1 MKFFLSR
8 NHKRNIK
15 TLCRRNFKRYS
26 FQNLT
31 SKGFCKH
38 EKSTFHFRSIEM
50 DSSNSKNAGS
60 SLEALMTSF
69 NARILELQELV
80 IARNSE
86 FFNQPFTFRFL
97 LYILYTEFN
106 ILWICIFVLQ
116 CTQRAVFQIFLL
128 LMLLWVLWSFRCKPL
143 RRISAMRWKLF
154 LKQRYSPC
162 FCWFKSGWWN

>member
-31 SKGFCKH
+31 SKGFFKH

-106 ILWICIFVLQ
+106 IYESVSLFCSVPSEQ
-116 CTQRAVFQIFLL
+116 YSR
-128 LMLLWVLWSFRCKPL
+128 SFCY
-143 RRISAMRWKLF
+143 WCCCE
-154 LKQRYSPC
+154 C
-162 FCWFKSGWWN
+162 FGASGANH

>member
-15 TLCRRNFKRYS
+15 TLCRWNFKRYS

-86 FFNQPFTFRFL
+86 FFNQPSPFDFFYIF
-97 LYILYTEFN
+97 YILNLIYMNLYLCFAVYPASSIPDLSAIDAAVSALE
-106 ILWICIFVLQ
+106 LQ
-116 CTQRAVFQIFLL
+116 VQTIKENFRNEMEAIPKAKVFSLL
-128 LMLLWVLWSFRCKPL
+128 LLV
-143 RRISAMRWKLF
+143 
-154 LKQRYSPC
+154 
-162 FCWFKSGWWN
+162 